1 MKKHKKNNLKFL
13 ILVGLLA
20 TSCISKENVD
30 LIIHNGTIYTLNAY
44 FDIDEAIAIKEGK
57 ILASGKNNQI
67 LNKYTS
73 AKTIDLKEIRLS
85 WFYRCTLSFIKFW
98 TAKTT
103 S

>member
-1 MKKHKKNNLKFL
+1 M
-13 ILVGLLA
+13 A

-67 LNKYTS
+67 LNY
-73 AKTIDLKEIRLS
+73 
-85 WFYRCTLSFIKFW
+85 SFCVF
-98 TAKTT
+98 
-103 S
+103 SL